1 MPPVHQSVYRSAVV
15 RRHDSSIYISLPS
28 YSFRS
33 IPRRQSPSLANT
45 LAQLKGI
52 HTSQDSPTSFTTEP
66 NIDIKSLHNTLRAH
80 REANRASVVRKTYND
95 RPSVRLSD
103 PDVGLPSLEVKTLT
117 PRKVASRFKRVELA
131 PFKAFKG
138 TSRNLDL
145 LWRIDDTEK
154 NPPLHFRLPWL
165 RHLHDPESSS
175 CTSAV
180 ERLADEIR
188 AFEKYTSPS
197 EEEQR
202 AADDAFHDLTEC
214 IKEIAD
220 DLHVDMIG
228 SRATSLADPL
238 SDLDINISSSR
249 RSGSLTKSA
258 QVSSVAVLNKLCKT
272 FRWPPKTANLFHFR
286 PIEVQLYLKQARVPI
301 LLCQHKA
308 SGLPIQIQSTPR
320 TYDSREYVKASLK
333 EYPAL
338 RGLFKVLKQLLQ
350 MRGLSVG
357 SSGGIT
363 SYPLFQMIVAALKF
377 SEGKFHPADVGNQ
390 FLFFLDFYSDI
401 DFSTHGIST
410 QPLEVFSKNLV
421 RPRDHH
427 EGPKKAVARTR
438 ICGEEHSGSRQLTF
452 DEHGR
457 RRSREGME
465 YLMTLQ
471 DPVNPK
477 NDLGKSGF
485 RINDVQETFIAIR
498 AALKVAMEQW
508 DNKSQMWQHSDRR
521 TRVRSLLEP
530 CVGGDYRIY
539 EHERDDLRRLGHHS
553 LEATRAAVFGAS

>member
-1 MPPVHQSVYRSAVV
+1 MPPVHQFLCRNAACG
-15 RRHDSSIYISLPS
+15 RHDASIYLNLH
-28 YSFRS
+28 S
-33 IPRRQSPSLANT
+33 IPRRRQPRSLAGT
-45 LAQLKGI
+45 LAQLATV
-52 HTSQDSPTSFTTEP
+52 HTSSRDPPSTFLTEP
-66 NIDIKSLHNTLRAH
+66 NVDIKSLHNTLRAH
-80 REANRASVVRKTYND
+80 RETNRASVIRKTYKD
-95 RPSVRLSD
+95 RPPVRIRDS
-103 PDVGLPSLEVKTLT
+103 DVGLPSLEVKTPVL
-117 PRKVASRFKRVELA
+117 RREASRFKRVELA
-131 PFKAFKG
+131 PFKGFKG

-145 LWRIDDTEK
+145 LWRINDTEK
-154 NPPLHFRLPWL
+154 DPPLHYRLPWL
-165 RHLHDPESSS
+165 RHLHDPEPDVY
-175 CTSAV
+175 TSAV
-180 ERLADEIR
+180 ERLGDEIR

-197 EEEQR
+197 KEEQR
-202 AADDAFHDLTEC
+202 AADDAFHDLAEC
-214 IKEIAD
+214 VKEIAG
-220 DLHVDMIG
+220 DLHVDIIG
-228 SRATSLADPL
+228 SRATDLADPL
-238 SDLDINISSSR
+238 SDLDINVSGPGR
-249 RSGSLTKSA
+249 PGSLTSPA
-258 QVSSVAVLNKLCKT
+258 QLSSVAVLNKLYKM

-333 EYPAL
+333 EYPSL

-350 MRGLSVG
+350 MRGLTVG

-377 SEGKFHPADVGNQ
+377 SEGKFHRADVGNQ

-401 DFSTHGIST
+401 DFSTHGIAT
-410 QPLEVFSKNLV
+410 EPLELFSKSVVRSRNLS
-421 RPRDHH
+421 
-427 EGPKKAVARTR
+427 EGLQKAVAQSHTAS
-438 ICGEEHSGSRQLTF
+438 GERSDSRVAAF
-452 DEHGR
+452 HGPGR
-457 RRSREGME
+457 KGVRDGTE

-498 AALKVAMEQW
+498 ATLKTAMADWDKNLQTWQQSEQ
-508 DNKSQMWQHSDRR
+508 RR
-521 TRVRSLLEP
+521 RARSLLGP

-553 LEATRAAVFGAS
+553 LEAAAAAVIEAP